1 MQDQALVQYDNG
13 NGNEVIEKLILHG
26 DLNGLN
32 PMEKIQY
39 YKMYCDHV
47 GLDPSTQPFKILRFQ
62 GKEILYCD
70 RSGAQQLNR
79 KHGVSH
85 EIKSRE
91 FHEGIYIVT
100 ARASLPDG
108 RHEESIGAV
117 SVQGLKGDQLCNAL
131 MKAETK
137 SKRRSTLDLLG
148 LGILDETETETIP
161 NARPISPQQIE
172 QEASRKDYIRMIQ
185 ESLESPVFSDEEIAQ
200 GKQYIR
206 SGKDL
211 KKFAERLEYII
222 QERTRTT
229 SGPADESEIHGEQ
242 TKAPTPPQSWVP
254 PDSNALEALQKE
266 IDRLKG
272 LRSFAAS
279 AEETAQ
285 YANGQTY
292 HKEMEQVR
300 EYKAQMKEL
309 TNKIIQKIEKFL
321 PPEDTDEYQEALA
334 SFQEAFRDNEP
345 KTIAHYFHMV
355 SFLVAD

>member
-1 MQDQALVQYDNG
+1 MQEQALIQHDNG
-13 NGNEVIEKLILHG
+13 NGGEVIEKLILHG
-26 DLNGLN
+26 NLNGLN

-39 YKMYCDHV
+39 YKMYCEHV

-91 FHEGIYIVT
+91 FYEGIYIVT

-117 SVQGLKGDQLCNAL
+117 NVQGLKGDQLCNAL

-172 QEASRKDYIRMIQ
+172 HEVQQNNTAQKIRELLKSDIFSEEEREQGLRYI
-185 ESLESPVFSDEEIAQ
+185 E
-200 GKQYIR
+200 
-206 SGKDL
+206 SGKNHQ
-211 KKFAERLEYII
+211 KFIERLEYIL
-222 QERTRTT
+222 QERTHT
-229 SGPADESEIHGEQ
+229 SGPADESETNGEPEAQ
-242 TKAPTPPQSWVP
+242 NSPQGWEP
-254 PDSNALEALQKE
+254 PDSRVLEAIQHQ

-272 LRSFAAS
+272 VMSFAAT
-279 AEETAQ
+279 AEQSAQ
-285 YANGQTY
+285 YADGQAY
-292 HKEMEQVR
+292 YQEMDQAR
-300 EYKAQMKEL
+300 KYKSQANDL
-309 TNKIIQKIEKFL
+309 TRKINQEIGRFL
-321 PPEDTDEYQEALA
+321 PPEDTEEYQEALL
-334 SFQEAFRDNEP
+334 SFQEAFNLNEP
-345 KTIAHYFHMV
+345 KTINHFFHMI
-355 SFLVAD
+355 SYLVLDT